1 MIAGVRFHQQRVAGT
16 VLLPASKSISNRYL
30 LLRSLAGSDAEIANL
45 SEARDTRLLQE
56 LLNSTTTVLDAQDAG
71 TVYRFLTAMLAYKP
85 GKWQLTGT
93 PRMQERPV
101 GALVEALRT
110 LGADIRYTGK
120 DGYPPLEIQGGKL
133 VSGSITVDGSVSSQ
147 FISALLLVAPFLP
160 QGLRVR
166 TNGELVSAPYIA
178 MTVAILRKCGIPVD
192 VNGQDIHISAAP
204 VRLENAVVES
214 DWSSAAFFFEAAC
227 LSPEASIHFPGLE
240 ETSVQGDARLATL
253 GSHFGLISGFDESGW
268 RLEGTGRHPNS
279 VELDLRGEPDLF
291 PALCAAAAGMGMTG
305 SFSGLGHLRNKE
317 SDRLLAMEENLLLL
331 GADCSLVDDGLVLH
345 SAQPLRTDGILL
357 NGFADHRIVMA
368 MALLATR
375 CGYIRVTDAEQVAKS
390 FPGFW
395 KALGT
400 LGYEVQLEP

>member
-30 LLRSLAGSDAEIANL
+30 LLRSLAGSDAGSRICL
-45 SEARDTRLLQE
+45 KRVIRVYCRK
-56 LLNSTTTVLDAQDAG
+56 LLNSATTVLDAQDAG

-120 DGYPPLEIQGGKL
+120 DGYPPWRSRRKVGQRIDYGGRFRFQSVHQRSL
-133 VSGSITVDGSVSSQ
+133 VGGS
-147 FISALLLVAPFLP
+147 FLP

-192 VNGQDIHISAAP
+192 VNGPDIHISAAP

-214 DWSSAAFFFEAAC
+214 DWSSAAFSLKRPVFRPK
-227 LSPEASIHFPGLE
+227 LP
-240 ETSVQGDARLATL
+240 
-253 GSHFGLISGFDESGW
+253 
-268 RLEGTGRHPNS
+268 
-279 VELDLRGEPDLF
+279 
-291 PALCAAAAGMGMTG
+291 
-305 SFSGLGHLRNKE
+305 SFS
-317 SDRLLAMEENLLLL
+317 
-331 GADCSLVDDGLVLH
+331 
-345 SAQPLRTDGILL
+345 RT
-357 NGFADHRIVMA
+357 
-368 MALLATR
+368 
-375 CGYIRVTDAEQVAKS
+375 
-390 FPGFW
+390 
-395 KALGT
+395 
-400 LGYEVQLEP
+400 

>member
-1 MIAGVRFHQQRVAGT
+1 MIAGVRFQQRRVAGT
-16 VLLPASKSISNRYL
+16 ILLPASKSISNRYL

-56 LLNSTTTVLDAQDAG
+56 LINSGTTVLDARDAG

-85 GKWQLTGT
+85 GRWQLTGT

-101 GALVEALRT
+101 GTLVEALRT

-120 DGYPPLEIQGGKL
+120 EGYPPLEIEGGRL
-133 VSGSITVDGSVSSQ
+133 ASGSLTVDGSVSSQ

-160 QGLRVR
+160 HGLRVR
-166 TNGELVSAPYIA
+166 INGEPVSAPYIA
-178 MTVAILRKCGIPVD
+178 MTVAILRKCGVPVE
-192 VNGQDIHISAAP
+192 VNGPDIRIPAAP
-204 VRLENAVVES
+204 VRFGNVVVEP

-227 LSPEASIHFPGLE
+227 LSPEASILLPGLE
-240 ETSVQGDARLATL
+240 EISVQGDARLATF
-253 GSHFGLISGFDESGW
+253 GSHFGLISRFDESGW
-268 RLEGTGRHPNS
+268 RLEGTGRQPKA

-291 PALCAAAAGMGMTG
+291 PALCASAVGIGMTG
-305 SFSGLGHLRNKE
+305 RFSGLGHLRNKE
-317 SDRLLAMEENLLLL
+317 SDRLLAMEQNLLLL
-331 GADCSLVDDGLVLH
+331 GADCSLVDDGMVLH
-345 SAQPLRTDGILL
+345 SAQPLRTDGVLL
-357 NGFADHRIVMA
+357 NGFGDHRIVMA

-395 KALGT
+395 EALGT